1 MPDPAAGST
10 GAVRRRVVRRVVWST
25 LLLLVLS
32 AAGVSLAVN
41 AAAGDIAI
49 RDASLHG
56 SSFARYVVAP
66 LVNSAVRR
74 GDTRALAHLDAV
86 LKSPLRDGAMVR
98 IKIWDQDGHVL
109 WSDAGALGQETFELE
124 PEEAALFGTDGVVAS
139 VSDLTKEENAT
150 ERGFG
155 NLVEVYAAARDAEGG
170 AIVAESY
177 WNSDRIRQDGIVIS
191 EHILPLGLSAL
202 ALALLAVIPLALSLA
217 RRVDQAQ
224 AERASLLRHALAA
237 SDMERRKIS
246 RELHDGLIQDLT
258 SLGYALPAVASGLS
272 SGGPNE
278 ADGILRTLSERLQG
292 DIASLRG
299 VLADIYPVSLTRE
312 GLAVATEQLAEPL
325 RSQGV
330 EVLVDVDPALDSVSE
345 EAVQLAYQVIREGLR
360 NVAKHARA
368 TSVRVVAGPVGEG
381 VVVVVED
388 DGKGGPFPPPGR
400 GHLGLRLLEDCAADV
415 GGYVKLGPAST
426 GGARLAAHFPQTFAW
441 SSDR

>member
-1 MPDPAAGST
+1 M
-10 GAVRRRVVRRVVWST
+10 RRRVVRRFVWST
-25 LLLLVLS
+25 LVLLVAS
-32 AAGVSLAVN
+32 AVGVSVAVN

-56 SSFARYVVAP
+56 SSVARYVVAP

-74 GDTRALAHLDAV
+74 GDSQALARLDAV

-98 IKIWDQDGHVL
+98 IKIWDQGGHVL

-155 NLVEVYAAARDAEGG
+155 NLVEVYAAARDAEGA

-177 WNSDRIRQDGIVIS
+177 WNSDRIRQDGLVIS
-191 EHILPLGLSAL
+191 AHVLPLGLSAL
-202 ALALLAVIPLALSLA
+202 ALALVAVIPLALSLA

-224 AERASLLRHALAA
+224 AERAALLRHALAA
-237 SDMERRKIS
+237 SDIERRKIS

-258 SLGYALPAVASGLS
+258 SLGYALPAMASHL
-272 SGGPNE
+272 SGGPDG

-299 VLADIYPVSLTRE
+299 VLADIYPVSLGHE

-325 RSQGV
+325 RAQGV
-330 EVLVDVDPALDSVSE
+330 EVLVDVDPALDSASE

-368 TSVRVVAGPVGEG
+368 SSVKVAAGPVGEG
-381 VVVVVED
+381 VVVIVED
-388 DGKGGPFPPPGR
+388 DGRGGPFPPPGR

-415 GGYVKLGPAST
+415 GGYVKLGPASG

-441 SSDR
+441 SSTR